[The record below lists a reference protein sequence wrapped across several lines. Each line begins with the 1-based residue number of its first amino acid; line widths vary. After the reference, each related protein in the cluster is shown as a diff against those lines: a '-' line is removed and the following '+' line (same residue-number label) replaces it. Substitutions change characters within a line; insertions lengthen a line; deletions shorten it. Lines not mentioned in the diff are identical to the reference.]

1 MIRIGYGTD
10 IHRLEAGRPLIIGGV
25 GIEFDNGAAGHS
37 DADVL
42 LHAITDA
49 ILGSLALGDIGQHFP
64 DSDERWKGAD
74 SLTFL
79 RHANSLINDA
89 GYTIVNIDCVIDLE
103 SPKLRPHIEQ
113 MRENIATA
121 LDIDTGCV
129 SVKAKTSEQV
139 DAVGEGRAI
148 RAQAVVLIESS
159 SVTSDK

>member
-1 MIRIGYGTD
+1 MIRIGFGTD

-25 GIEFDNGAAGHS
+25 EIQSDVGAVGHS

-49 ILGSLALGDIGQHFP
+49 VLGSLALGDIGQHFP

-79 RHANSLINDA
+79 RHANKLISEN
-89 GYTIVNIDCVIDLE
+89 GYLVVNLDCVIDLE

-113 MRENIATA
+113 MRGNIAAA
-121 LDIDTGCV
+121 LDIDIDGV
-129 SVKAKTSEQV
+129 SIKAKTGEKV
-139 DAVGEGRAI
+139 DAVGERRAI
-148 RAQAVVLIESS
+148 RAQAVVL
-159 SVTSDK
+159 VTGN

>member
-25 GIEFDNGAAGHS
+25 AIDSELGAAGHS

-49 ILGSLALGDIGQHFP
+49 LLGSLALGDIGLHFP

-79 RHANSLINDA
+79 RHANSLVKDA
-89 GYTIVNIDCVIDLE
+89 GFSVVNIDSVIDLE
-103 SPKLRPHIEQ
+103 SPKLRPHIDQ
-113 MRENIATA
+113 MRENIAAA
-121 LDIDTGCV
+121 LDIETGRV
-129 SVKAKTSEQV
+129 SIKAKTGEKV
-139 DAVGEGRAI
+139 DAVGEQRAI
-148 RAQAVVLIESS
+148 RAQAAVLVIEKSVPSS
-159 SVTSDK
+159 